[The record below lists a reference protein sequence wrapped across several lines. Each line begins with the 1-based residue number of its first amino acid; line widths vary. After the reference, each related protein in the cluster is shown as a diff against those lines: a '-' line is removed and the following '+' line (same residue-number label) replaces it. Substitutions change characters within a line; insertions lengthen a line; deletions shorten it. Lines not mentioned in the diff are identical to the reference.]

1 MINTVV
7 VTGAGSGI
15 GLDIVKRLSDDNY
28 HLFSCTRN
36 YSEELLSLSKKRDN
50 ITLFKF
56 DLEDRSSIK
65 DMVKEIFKFKD
76 NSLFGLVNCAGVAHG
91 GLFSMTP
98 IEDIEKVFRI
108 NFFNQLYLTQL
119 ILKKLVRNKSGS
131 VINIASTAGLFAD
144 EGTLAYGGSKAALV
158 HSTRVLASELGKFNI
173 RVNSISPAVVNTKMS
188 LDMDKSSL
196 EKLNTRKSIGGI
208 IEPQDIS
215 SVVSFLLS
223 EQTKNIS
230 GQNFRVDQGMVI

>member
-15 GLDIVKRLSDDNY
+15 GLDIVKRLSEENY

-36 YSEELLSLSKKRDN
+36 DSEELLSLSKKRDN

-65 DMVKEIFKFKD
+65 DMVKD
-76 NSLFGLVNCAGVAHG
+76 NLLFGLVNCAGVAHG

-98 IEDIEKVFRI
+98 IEDIEKVFRT
-108 NFFNQLYLTQL
+108 NYFNQLYLTQL

-188 LDMDKSSL
+188 LDMDKTSL
-196 EKLNTRKSIGGI
+196 ETLNSRKSIGGI